1 MPNIPRDTGLDSTW
15 AFLRDPYRFISTRS
29 KFHQSPVF
37 QTRLMLQK
45 TLCLTGA
52 EAARLICDPD
62 RFVRQNAAPKRLQKT
77 LFGQDGVQGLDGDA
91 HRHRKALFMGVLTPA
106 NVQELAELSEV
117 RWREYARTWRPGE
130 SIVLYEIAREIL
142 CRTVCDWA
150 GAPIAERDV
159 QQWTQDLAALY
170 EHAGAIGLQHWQ
182 ARKAR
187 RRLEQWAAELVE
199 STRAAPPTPEQSP
212 LERIAHYKDQHGQP
226 LDLHTASVELLNL
239 LRPTVAVSVFITFAA
254 LALHKHPFC
263 LRNLQSGDERDI
275 GCFVQEVRRFY
286 PFFPAISARVKE
298 DFLWEGFA
306 FGRGTLVLLDLYG
319 TNHDS
324 QLWEEADRFK
334 PERFRSNS
342 PSPYCFIPQG
352 PGDPHVNHRCP
363 GEGVAVALMSVA
375 VRFLARSLQY
385 EVPEQDLSITW
396 DRLPALPRS
405 HFVMR
410 NARITM

>member
-1 MPNIPRDTGLDSTW
+1 
-15 AFLRDPYRFISTRS
+15 
-29 KFHQSPVF
+29 
-37 QTRLMLQK
+37 
-45 TLCLTGA
+45 
-52 EAARLICDPD
+52 
-62 RFVRQNAAPKRLQKT
+62 
-77 LFGQDGVQGLDGDA
+77 
-91 HRHRKALFMGVLTPA
+91 MGVLTPA

-286 PFFPAISARVKE
+286 LFFPAISARVKE
-298 DFLWEGFA
+298 DFLWEGFS